1 MATAREV
8 PVPASVDTEQIDQ
21 DRIALERSTREL
33 ADHFKELLSQF
44 PDQWIALLR
53 SSEGRTVASGKT
65 LEELDTEIVRRDLP
79 RNQIAVH
86 YMDTQ
91 RRVWI
96 L

>member
-33 ADHFKELLSQF
+33 TDHFKELLSQF

-65 LEELDTEIVRRDLP
+65 LAELDMDIIRRDLP

>member
-1 MATAREV
+1 M
-8 PVPASVDTEQIDQ
+8 
-21 DRIALERSTREL
+21 ERSTKEL
-33 ADHFKELLSQF
+33 ADHFMELLSEF
-44 PDQWIALLR
+44 PDRWIALLR
-53 SSEGRTVASGKT
+53 SAEDRTVVSGET
-65 LEELDTEIVRRDLP
+65 LEELDMEIVRRELP